1 MKVPESY
8 ESIIDAHLRTWNRM
22 PGTQRE
28 QAIASIY
35 SPDVTIGEPGAA
47 YVGHAGMTEA
57 ISGLQAQLPGTVIT
71 RSGPLQTAQDLVTY
85 SWSLGP
91 AGGST
96 MVTGRDVIIIQENR
110 ITSVYVLID
119 AS

>member
-1 MKVPESY
+1 MPDSH
-8 ESIIDAHLRTWNRM
+8 ESIIDAHLSTWNRG
-22 PGTQRE
+22 PGPERE

-35 SPDVTIGEPGAA
+35 SPGVTVGEPGAA
-47 YVGHAGMTEA
+47 YTGHAGMTEA

-71 RSGPLQTAQDLVTY
+71 RSSPIQTAQDLVTY

-91 AGGST
+91 VGGPAI
-96 MVTGRDVIIIQENR
+96 VTGRDVLIIREDSIA
-110 ITSVYVLID
+110 SVYVLID

>member
-1 MKVPESY
+1 MSESY
-8 ESIIDAHLRTWNRM
+8 ESIIDAHLSTWNRA
-22 PGTQRE
+22 PGHERE

-35 SPDVTIGEPGAA
+35 SPDVTVGEPGAA
-47 YVGHAGMTEA
+47 YTGHAGMTEA

-71 RSGPLQTAQDLVTY
+71 RSSPSQTAQDLVTY

-96 MVTGRDVIIIQENR
+96 MVTGRDVLIVRGDN

-119 AS
+119 AP